1 MDLAPGQSLGQYR
14 IIDKIG
20 EGGMGAVY
28 KADQPSIPRTVV
40 IKVLSGAFAEYAD
53 ARERFRRELDM
64 ITRLEHPHI
73 LPVYDFGELDGSPY
87 IVMRFMTG
95 GSLQD
100 RLQRSSFDRNEA
112 VRLLEQLALALDFAH
127 DRGIVHRDLKPAN
140 VLLDESGNAYL
151 ADFGLAKSVGGT
163 RDLTATGS
171 VLGSPAYMS
180 PEQARGDK
188 LDRRSDG
195 YSFAV
200 LIYQALS
207 GHLPFDANDAWGFI
221 TKHINEAPIPIRQFA
236 PDLPPAVED
245 VLANGLAKDREA
257 RPARATDLIA
267 AVRQAMSAPAGERQA
282 IAPGST
288 RAGATASV
296 ATPSRTIIGP
306 APTTVASPLPATHRA
321 RPGWSL
327 AVILASIVFGL
338 LVVGGLLAGVLYLGR
353 DRLFGPR
360 VFTYPVGDSPRAL
373 LLSGKALWVAN
384 FFGNSVT
391 KLAASG
397 CGAAQ
402 DSCGGSLGTYSVDDL
417 PVALAFDGQHL
428 WAASS
433 LKQTLSI
440 LDPDTGQVVARHTI
454 PHVPSALIWADSF
467 LWTAN
472 AIAGTVTKVS
482 PDGQVEA
489 DTPVGKGPLALAF
502 DGSSLWIANKEGK
515 SLVRMD
521 PATAQVAPPI
531 GLAGE
536 PLALIFDGRWL
547 WVALGDVGQVIQI
560 DPKTGAVGE
569 RVDTRADPSALTFD
583 GESLWAAAP
592 KAGKIFRIN
601 PTGAQVTQT
610 ITVAGTPIALQSLP
624 CGTGCWDLW
633 TAVESADAV
642 SRIRVQ

>member
-1 MDLAPGQSLGQYR
+1 MDLAPGQTLGQYR
-14 IIDKIG
+14 IIDKLG

-40 IKVLSGAFAEYAD
+40 IKVLSAAFAEYAD
-53 ARERFRRELDM
+53 ARDRFRRELDM

-73 LPVYDFGELDGSPY
+73 LPVYDFGELEGSPY

-100 RLQRSSFDRNEA
+100 RLQRSTFDRSEA
-112 VRLLEQLALALDFAH
+112 LRLLEQLALALDFAH

-171 VLGSPAYMS
+171 LLGSPAYMS

-188 LDRRSDG
+188 LDRRSDV

-200 LIYQALS
+200 LIYLALS
-207 GHLPFDANDAWGFI
+207 GHLPFDADDAWGFI
-221 TKHINEAPIPIRQFA
+221 TKHISEAPIPIRQYA
-236 PDLPPAVED
+236 PDLGPAVED

-257 RPARATDLIA
+257 RPARATDLIS

-282 IAPGST
+282 TTQGPT
-288 RAGATASV
+288 RTGGTASV
-296 ATPSRTIIGP
+296 STPSRTIIGP
-306 APTTVASPLPATHRA
+306 AATVAAPLPAAPRA
-321 RPGWSL
+321 RPAWRLAISL
-327 AVILASIVFGL
+327 ASVVVGL

-373 LLSGKALWVAN
+373 LLSGQALWVAN
-384 FFGNSVT
+384 FFGNSVM

-402 DSCGGSLGTYSVDDL
+402 DSCGGSLGTYTVDDL

-433 LKQTLSI
+433 FKQTLST
-440 LDPDTGQVVARHTI
+440 LDPNTGQVLARYTL
-454 PHVPSALIWADSF
+454 PHVPSALLWADSF

-472 AIAGTVTKVS
+472 AFAGTVTKVA
-482 PDGQVEA
+482 PDGKVEA
-489 DTPVGKGPLALAF
+489 DIPVGKGPLALAF

-521 PATAQVAPPI
+521 PVAAQVAATVA
-531 GLAGE
+531 LAGE

-547 WVALGDVGQVIQI
+547 WVALGDLGQVVQI
-560 DPKTGAVGE
+560 DPKTGTVGAQ
-569 RVDTRADPSALTFD
+569 VDTRSDPSALAFD

-592 KAGKIFRIN
+592 KAGKVFRIS
-601 PTGAQVTQT
+601 PTEAQVTQT
-610 ITVAGTPIALQSLP
+610 ITVAGTPIALQTLP
-624 CGTGCWDLW
+624 CGNGCWDVW
-633 TAVESADAV
+633 TADESGDAV
-642 SRIRVQ
+642 SRIRIQ

>member
-1 MDLAPGQSLGQYR
+1 MDLAPGQILGQYR
-14 IIDKIG
+14 ITQKIG

-40 IKVLSGAFAEYAD
+40 IKVLGAAFAESAD
-53 ARERFRRELDM
+53 ARDRFRRELDM

-100 RLQRSSFDRNEA
+100 RLQRSSIDRSEA
-112 VRLLEQLALALDFAH
+112 LRLLEQLALALDFAH
-127 DRGIVHRDLKPAN
+127 DRGVVHRDLKPAN

-171 VLGSPAYMS
+171 LLGSPAYMS
-180 PEQARGDK
+180 PEQARGEK
-188 LDRRSDG
+188 LDRRSDV

-200 LIYQALS
+200 LIYLALS

-221 TKHINEAPIPIRQFA
+221 TKHISEAPIPIRQYA
-236 PDLPPAVED
+236 PDLAPAVED
-245 VLANGLAKDREA
+245 VLATGLAKDREA
-257 RPARATDLIA
+257 RPARATDLIS

-282 IAPGST
+282 AAQGSIRT
-288 RAGATASV
+288 GGTASV
-296 ATPSRTIIGP
+296 STPSRTIIGP
-306 APTTVASPLPATHRA
+306 TPTVAAPLPATPRA
-321 RPGWSL
+321 RPTWRL
-327 AVILASIVFGL
+327 AVILSSIVFGL
-338 LVVGGLLAGVLYLGR
+338 LAVGGLLAGILYLGR
-353 DRLFGPR
+353 DRLFGPQ

-373 LLSGKALWVAN
+373 LLSGQALWVAN
-384 FFGNSVT
+384 FFGNSVM

-433 LKQTLSI
+433 LKQTLST
-440 LDPDTGQVVARHTI
+440 LDPNTGQVVERHTI

-472 AIAGTVTKVS
+472 AIAGTVTKIS
-482 PDGQVEA
+482 PDGQVVA

-521 PATAQVAPPI
+521 PATAQAAAPI
-531 GLAGE
+531 ALAGE

-547 WVALGDVGQVIQI
+547 WVALGDLGQVVQV
-560 DPKTGAVGE
+560 DPKTGAIGE
-569 RVDTRADPSALTFD
+569 QVDTRADPSALAFD

-592 KAGKIFRIN
+592 KAGKVFRIS

-610 ITVAGTPIALQSLP
+610 IAVAGNPIALQTLP
-624 CGTGCWDLW
+624 CGNGCWDLW
-633 TAVESADAV
+633 TADESGDAV
-642 SRIRVQ
+642 SRIRIQ